1 MYKIILINNLIYIHN
16 NNNNKYRRVIKL
28 MINRKLKYYKIPYLE
43 NKWIKKQLIN
53 ILNLYYNHLIHK
65 FNKIIS

>member
-43 NKWIKKQLIN
+43 NKWIKK
-53 ILNLYYNHLIHK
+53 
-65 FNKIIS
+65 